1 MTTLV
6 HRFLAAHN
14 ARDVEAVLDCF
25 TDDVDYRDIF
35 FGDFCGRDALRG
47 MFERTFVESSEHR
60 WTLTRT
66 VQTPDAV
73 VAEWEFDYTVADSV
87 PSGGGTRLRL
97 PGVSW
102 LELRGGRCFRYRE
115 FFDRAA
121 TLHAQ
126 GIPPAKVAAI
136 VARRSTVD
144 ILRPSTVPGSVML
157 GS

>member
-6 HRFLAAHN
+6 HRFLTAHN
-14 ARDVEAVLDCF
+14 GRDLEAVLDCF
-25 TDDVDYRDIF
+25 TDDVDYRDLF
-35 FGDFCGRDALRG
+35 FGDFHGRDALRA
-47 MFERTFVESSEHR
+47 MFERTFVESAEHY
-60 WTLTRT
+60 WTVTRA
-66 VQTPDAV
+66 VATPDAI

-87 PSGGGTRLRL
+87 PSGGGTRLLL

-126 GIPPAKVAAI
+126 GIAPAKVAAI
-136 VARRSTVD
+136 VARRSTVR
-144 ILRPSTVPGSVML
+144 ILQPESAMLPS
-157 GS
+157 